1 MKRYLA
7 AVSFFLLGGVISA
20 TFAQGSPS
28 KTYETCKYW
37 ELIEQIRAYEDT
49 LAFEA
54 SLPDT
59 TRGEYG
65 KPVTDTGVSARV
77 YRIYVCAD
85 LLDSLAARQDDLN
98 FLRASSPVVDT
109 DSTSAITATGATLH
123 AKVTSD
129 GGDAV
134 SAQWFRYGLTAAN
147 LTDSIEVVGTATPFS
162 VAVTGLDPA
171 TRYYFAA
178 FAENGKGSASG
189 DTLTFLT
196 RCSVDSVLHQSYYY
210 GVIQAETQCW
220 LDENLLVTTY
230 NNGDPI
236 ATGHGGSAWAALTTG
251 GRAAPN
257 GSSAN
262 VTTYGYLYNWYAVAD
277 SRGICPTGW
286 HVPTEAAFDSLM
298 DYLGGYA
305 VAGTKLKALPPVW
318 NGTDDIGFNG
328 LPGGARDSFGSY
340 QNFGSRL
347 SMWTSTEA
355 TSANSARATAY
366 QDGTANIINID
377 KNSGFSVRCL
387 ED

>member
-20 TFAQGSPS
+20 TCAQGSPS

-147 LTDSIEVVGTATPFS
+147 LTDSIEVVGTA
-162 VAVTGLDPA
+162 
-171 TRYYFAA
+171 
-178 FAENGKGSASG
+178 K
-189 DTLTFLT
+189 
-196 RCSVDSVLHQSYYY
+196 
-210 GVIQAETQCW
+210 
-220 LDENLLVTTY
+220 
-230 NNGDPI
+230 
-236 ATGHGGSAWAALTTG
+236 
-251 GRAAPN
+251 
-257 GSSAN
+257 
-262 VTTYGYLYNWYAVAD
+262 
-277 SRGICPTGW
+277 
-286 HVPTEAAFDSLM
+286 
-298 DYLGGYA
+298 
-305 VAGTKLKALPPVW
+305 
-318 NGTDDIGFNG
+318 
-328 LPGGARDSFGSY
+328 
-340 QNFGSRL
+340 
-347 SMWTSTEA
+347 
-355 TSANSARATAY
+355 
-366 QDGTANIINID
+366 
-377 KNSGFSVRCL
+377 
-387 ED
+387 